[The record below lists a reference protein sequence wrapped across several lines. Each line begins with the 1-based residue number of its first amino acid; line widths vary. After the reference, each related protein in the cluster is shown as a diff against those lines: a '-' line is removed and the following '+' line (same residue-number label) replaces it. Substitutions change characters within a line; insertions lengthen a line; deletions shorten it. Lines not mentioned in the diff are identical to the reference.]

1 MNNFSKISER
11 EIELVNI
18 YNYILCNCIKIN
30 DNVDMRLYKSTKSNK
45 DVIVIYNLLHD
56 ELVCLFK
63 ETLDKVIDN
72 SIDLY
77 FPKNKQ
83 KGFQAKKISWQN
95 KKTQIK

>member
-83 KGFQAKKISWQN
+83 KGFQAKKN
-95 KKTQIK
+95 